1 MSEDVERTNVFEV
14 AIFFYR
20 TDIYIRAI
28 LLRTSVKVME
38 DRQYGVPFVKKNDL
52 A

>member
-1 MSEDVERTNVFEV
+1 MYKHKSN
-14 AIFFYR
+14 
-20 TDIYIRAI
+20 

-38 DRQYGVPFVKKNDL
+38 DRQYGVPFVKKKDL